1 MRLAL
6 DTDVLV
12 AGLRSATSASRRLL
26 ELLDEERFEAVANVS
41 MMLEYEAVLKRP
53 ENLLAAGLSVKD
65 IDDFLNSL
73 AMLVVPVPSFFL
85 WRPVL
90 RDPADEHVLEA
101 AINGQADAIVTFNV
115 RHFAPAAGRFR
126 LQVLRPGE
134 VLRRLEK

>member
-12 AGLRSATSASRRLL
+12 AGLRSATGASRRLL

>member
-12 AGLRSATSASRRLL
+12 AGLRSATGASRRLL

-53 ENLLAAGLSVKD
+53 ENLQAAGLTATEVD
-65 IDDFLNSL
+65 EFLDSL
-73 AMLVVPVPSFFL
+73 AKFIIRVPSFFL
-85 WRPVL
+85 WRPAL

-101 AINGQADAIVTFNV
+101 AINGQADAIVTFNI
-115 RHFAPAAGRFR
+115 RHYTGATGRFR
-126 LQVLRPGE
+126 IQLLRPGE

>member
-1 MRLAL
+1 M
-6 DTDVLV
+6 LV
-12 AGLRSATSASRRLL
+12 AGLRSATGASRRLL

>member
-12 AGLRSATSASRRLL
+12 AGLWSATGASHRLL
-26 ELLDEERFEAVANVS
+26 ELLDEQRFEAVANVS

-53 ENLLAAGLSVKD
+53 ENLQAAGLTAAE
-65 IDDFLNSL
+65 IDEFLDSFSL
-73 AMLVVPVPSFFL
+73 IAIRVPSFFL
-85 WRPVL
+85 WRPAL

-115 RHFAPAAGRFR
+115 RHFALATSRFG
-126 LQVLRPGE
+126 LYLLRPGE